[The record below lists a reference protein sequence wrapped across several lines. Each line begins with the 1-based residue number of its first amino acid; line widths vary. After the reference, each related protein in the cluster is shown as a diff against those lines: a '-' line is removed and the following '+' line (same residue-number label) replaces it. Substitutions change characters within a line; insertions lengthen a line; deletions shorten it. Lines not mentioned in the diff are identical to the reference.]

1 MNILVINQPLSNRG
15 DESAHRA
22 LIFSL
27 LKSFPNA
34 SIKVLFLLKSES
46 AVKALKV
53 DERVKY
59 ININSRH
66 SFFLN
71 NLLETAVYY
80 NFYKILTVI
89 HPSLSKMRKEFK
101 NADVIINAPGGIC
114 MGGFQNWQHIYQLL
128 IAKQLHKKIIYYSR
142 SIGPFPT
149 VTAKNRK
156 FKKLC
161 IELLKE
167 FDFLSLRDNKSM
179 KIADELGLKYIP
191 TVDTAFLT
199 SPSENI
205 IPYIPFGLS
214 NQLYAVIVPNQ
225 LTWHFAFKDIPQQ
238 VIDSFYVSIIRTL
251 LNDYPSF
258 KFIMLPQLFAK
269 SNGDY
274 SYFKKLAE
282 QISSDRIFVL
292 KDDLNSDIQ
301 QSIINHAKFVIGARY
316 HSIVFSINNATPFV
330 SLTYEHKMSGLLS
343 SLGLDNYS
351 LDITNLRDI
360 ESAEIIKK
368 ECINKLSSVINK
380 NIESYQIKAK
390 NISQECY
397 DAFLKRI

>member
-1 MNILVINQPLSNRG
+1 M
-15 DESAHRA
+15 
-22 LIFSL
+22 
-27 LKSFPNA
+27 
-34 SIKVLFLLKSES
+34 
-46 AVKALKV
+46 
-53 DERVKY
+53 
-59 ININSRH
+59 
-66 SFFLN
+66 
-71 NLLETAVYY
+71 
-80 NFYKILTVI
+80 
-89 HPSLSKMRKEFK
+89 
-101 NADVIINAPGGIC
+101 
-114 MGGFQNWQHIYQLL
+114 
-128 IAKQLHKKIIYYSR
+128 
-142 SIGPFPT
+142 
-149 VTAKNRK
+149 
-156 FKKLC
+156 C

-225 LTWHFAFKDIPQQ
+225 LTWHFAFKDIQQQ

-360 ESAEIIKK
+360 ESAEIIKT

-397 DAFLKRI
+397 DAFLKTI